1 LHTHH
6 ALNGRVLV
14 LRPTGHLLG
23 GTETDEFVDVA
34 REFAKSEHVALVID
48 LDEVEY
54 MNSLALGQL
63 TRILITYSKANG
75 LVKVCNLKGRVLKL
89 FDVVKFYNLFVYY
102 ESERAAVE
110 ALVKELAK
118 TV

>member
-1 LHTHH
+1 MHTHQ
-6 ALNGRVLV
+6 ALDGWILV
-14 LRPTGHLLG
+14 LKPTGHLLG
-23 GTETDEFVDVA
+23 GTETDTFVDVA
-34 REFAKSEHVALVID
+34 RDFAKQEHVALVID

-102 ESERAAVE
+102 DSERSAVE
-110 ALVKELAK
+110 ALAKELAK